1 MEKKQIIFENVTKEF
16 KGHNNEGIVKAVD
29 NISLTINEGEFITL
43 LGPSGC
49 GKTTTLRMIAG
60 FEAPTSGEIIL
71 GGDVINDIP
80 PNKRDTSMVFQSYAL
95 FPHYSVY
102 ENISY
107 GLRVKKMSSEEI
119 KSKVEHIID
128 LVGLKGLENRNPGQL
143 SGGQQQRV
151 ALARALVMEPSVLLF
166 DEPLSNLD
174 AKLRIYMR
182 SEIRKIQRKLG
193 LTSVYVTHDQTEAM
207 SLSDR
212 VIIMNNG
219 KIEQVGTPEEIY
231 QSPKTEFIADF
242 IGTAN
247 FVEATITKVNED
259 SVEAKML
266 NQIVTINRKGDDEYL
281 ENEVVKVVV
290 RPEAVEVGNVGK
302 FSGKVLSST
311 YMGNV
316 QEYDVEVDG
325 IKIFIEIPNPS
336 GKTIYHEDEQVRI
349 DIKEESLHIIKI
361 SK

>member
-1 MEKKQIIFENVTKEF
+1 METKHIIFENVTKEF
-16 KGHNNEGIVKAVD
+16 KGHNNEGVVRAVD

-60 FEAPTSGEIIL
+60 FETPTSGEITL
-71 GGDVINDIP
+71 GEDVINTIP

-95 FPHYSVY
+95 FPHYDIY

-107 GLRVKKMSSEEI
+107 GLRVKKMDPETI
-119 KSKVEHIID
+119 KEKVSHIID

-182 SEIRKIQRKLG
+182 NEIKKIQKELG

-219 KIEQVGTPEEIY
+219 KIEQIGTPEEIY

-247 FVEATITKVNED
+247 FAEATVLNVSD
-259 SVEAKML
+259 DFVE
-266 NQIVTINRKGDDEYL
+266 VTLLGQTVSIKRKGDDDYKVGES
-281 ENEVVKVVV
+281 VKVVI
-290 RPEAVEVGNVGK
+290 RPEAVEVGEIGK
-302 FSGKVLSST
+302 FSGEVLLST
-311 YMGNV
+311 FMGNV

-325 IKIFIEIPNPS
+325 VKLFIEIPNPS
-336 GKTIYHEDEQVRI
+336 GKTIYRENEQVKI
-349 DIKEESLHIIKI
+349 DIREESLHIIKAED
-361 SK
+361 